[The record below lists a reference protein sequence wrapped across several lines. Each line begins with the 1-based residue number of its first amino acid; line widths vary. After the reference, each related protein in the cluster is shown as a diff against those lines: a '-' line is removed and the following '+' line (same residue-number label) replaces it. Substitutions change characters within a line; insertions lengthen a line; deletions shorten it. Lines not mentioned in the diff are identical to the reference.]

1 MADDKTNDTDLK
13 NPSLTQHQPHSM
25 DLEKSVLASLMSL
38 EESFDRISDI
48 ITKHD
53 FYAQRHQYI
62 FDAISHLAN
71 ANEPY
76 DATMVMDWLDMQ
88 KLLEPAGGSDYLG
101 DILSQSP
108 ATLFNL
114 TAYAQRVREFSTLRQ
129 IIKAGSHMLELAF
142 DPKNQSVSDIL
153 DTVESEIFAIN
164 ESHSRQ
170 SKHKG
175 PTQLSDVIT
184 NVVNNIQELKDH
196 PEGMIGLKTP
206 FEELNK
212 IGRAHV

>member
-1 MADDKTNDTDLK
+1 
-13 NPSLTQHQPHSM
+13 
-25 DLEKSVLASLMSL
+25 
-38 EESFDRISDI
+38 
-48 ITKHD
+48 
-53 FYAQRHQYI
+53 
-62 FDAISHLAN
+62 
-71 ANEPY
+71 
-76 DATMVMDWLDMQ
+76 
-88 KLLEPAGGSDYLG
+88 
-101 DILSQSP
+101 
-108 ATLFNL
+108 
-114 TAYAQRVREFSTLRQ
+114 REFSTLRQ

-164 ESHSRQ
+164 ETHSRH

-206 FEELNK
+206 FEELNNK
-212 IGRAHV
+212 TQGLQAGDLIIVAARPSMGKTTFAMNLAESILFHTDLPVVVFSMEMPAESIVMRLLSSWGAINQTH